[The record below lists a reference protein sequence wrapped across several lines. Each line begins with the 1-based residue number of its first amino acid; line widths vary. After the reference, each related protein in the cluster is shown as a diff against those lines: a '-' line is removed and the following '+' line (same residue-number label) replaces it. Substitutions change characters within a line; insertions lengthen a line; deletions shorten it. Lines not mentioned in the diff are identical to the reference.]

1 MRLLVASANEGKVR
15 EIRELLG
22 DNDSRSRS
30 GERSYRQPGWGGI
43 EVVGLGDYADVP
55 ELPEPFETFEENA
68 TSKAMAAAEFCG
80 CWALADD
87 SGLEVEALGGR
98 PGVFSSRYGRDDAE
112 RIAKLLGELEGLKP
126 EERRARFVCVVA
138 LCQAGEVLGRWVGT
152 CEGEIAEAPR
162 GTAGFGFDPVFLYE
176 GRTFA
181 EMTPQEKNAVSHRGR
196 ALREFARALP
206 GILDE
211 AL

>member
-68 TSKAMAAAEFCG
+68 VSKAMAAAEFCG

-98 PGVFSSRYGRDDAE
+98 PGVFSSRYGRDDEE

-126 EERRARFVCVVA
+126 EERRARLVCVVA
-138 LCQAGEVLGRWVGT
+138 LCRAGEVLGRWVGT
-152 CEGEIAEAPR
+152 CEG
-162 GTAGFGFDPVFLYE
+162 
-176 GRTFA
+176 
-181 EMTPQEKNAVSHRGR
+181 
-196 ALREFARALP
+196 
-206 GILDE
+206 
-211 AL
+211 